1 MNGQRI
7 AFLGPQGSFSE
18 EAARFFF
25 APPQLVP
32 FPSILDCLEAVW
44 EGTMAGAVVPIEN
57 SIEGSVNM
65 TLDWLAEHPG
75 LSINAELTM
84 PIQQQIMGTRP
95 WDAARVE
102 KIFSH
107 QQAVA
112 QCREF
117 IRRNFPAAE
126 LIYMSSTSEAARHV
140 SLHPDEPWLAIGTR
154 LAAQLYGL
162 TVLHEAAQDYP
173 DNRTS
178 FVVVARDAGL
188 LTESPAVHR
197 QESPVK
203 TSLVVFL
210 PEDYPG
216 ALYQVL
222 AAFAWRKL
230 NLTRLISRPTKK
242 KLGTYHFFIDVEQE
256 ADNVLMQG
264 VISEMQALG
273 CGVVVLGSYPCFK
286 K

>member
-1 MNGQRI
+1 MSGRRF

-25 APPQLVP
+25 APQQLVP
-32 FPSILDCLEAVW
+32 YRSILDCLEAVW
-44 EGTMAGAVVPIEN
+44 EQEVDGAVVPIEN

-65 TLDWLAEHPG
+65 TMDWLVEHPK
-75 LSINAELTM
+75 LCITAELTM
-84 PIQQQIMGTRP
+84 PIQQQVMGTRRWAP
-95 WDAARVE
+95 SEVK

-107 QQAVA
+107 PQAVA
-112 QCREF
+112 QCRDF
-117 IRRNFPAAE
+117 LRAHFPVAE
-126 LIYMSSTSEAARHV
+126 LVYTNSTSEAAQHV
-140 SLHPDEPWLAIGTR
+140 SEHPEKPWLAIGTR
-154 LAAQLYGL
+154 LAAELYGL
-162 TVLHEAAQDYP
+162 MVLREAAQDYP

-178 FVVVARDAGL
+178 FVVVARDAGWIK
-188 LTESPAVHR
+188 ESDVQASEKRP
-197 QESPVK
+197 EK

-242 KLGTYHFFIDVEQE
+242 KLGTYHFFIDVEQP
-256 ADNVLMQG
+256 ADDVLLHG
-264 VISEMQALG
+264 VISEIQALG
-273 CGVVVLGSYPCFK
+273 CGILVLGSYPCFK

>member
-1 MNGQRI
+1 MNGHRV

-25 APPQLVP
+25 PPSQLVP
-32 FPSILDCLEAVW
+32 FRSILDCLEAVW
-44 EGTMAGAVVPIEN
+44 EEQVDCAVVPIEN

-65 TLDWLAEHPG
+65 TLDWLVEHPE
-75 LSINAELTM
+75 LCITAELTM
-84 PIQQQIMGTRP
+84 PIQQHIMGTRRWEAP
-95 WDAARVE
+95 QVQ

-117 IRRNFPAAE
+117 LRSHYPQAE
-126 LIYMSSTSEAARHV
+126 LIYTNSTSEAARHV

-154 LAAQLYGL
+154 LAAELYGL
-162 TVLHEAAQDYP
+162 TLLQEAAQDVP

-178 FVVVARDAGL
+178 FVVVARDDGWLKEASAPETEGL
-188 LTESPAVHR
+188 
-197 QESPVK
+197 PVK

-242 KLGTYHFFIDVEQE
+242 RLGSYHFFIDVEQ
-256 ADNVLMQG
+256 ANDVLLEG
-264 VISEMQALG
+264 VISEVQALD
-273 CGVVVLGSYPCFK
+273 CGILVLGSYPCFK

>member
-1 MNGQRI
+1 MSERRF

-25 APPQLVP
+25 SPEQLVP
-32 FPSILDCLEAVW
+32 FRSIPDCLEAVS
-44 EGTMAGAVVPIEN
+44 EGELAGAVVPIEN

-65 TLDWLAEHPG
+65 TLDWLIDHPN
-75 LSINAELTM
+75 LSITAELTM
-84 PIQQQIMGTRP
+84 PIQQQMMGSQDWEPEAIR
-95 WDAARVE
+95 R
-102 KIFSH
+102 IYSH
-107 QQAVA
+107 PQAVA
-112 QCREF
+112 QCRRF
-117 IRRNFPAAE
+117 IREHFPNAE
-126 LIYMSSTSEAARHV
+126 IIYTNSTSEAAQHV
-140 SLHPDEPWLAIGTR
+140 SQHPDKPWLAIGTR
-154 LAAQLYGL
+154 LAAELYGL
-162 TVLHEAAQDYP
+162 KIFREAIQDYP

-178 FVVVARDAGL
+178 FVVVSQTGDWLARNG
-188 LTESPAVHR
+188 E
-197 QESPVK
+197 QPVK

-242 KLGTYHFFIDVEQE
+242 KLGTYHFFMDVEQSAE
-256 ADNVLMQG
+256 NILLQG
-264 VISEMQALG
+264 VMSEIQALG
-273 CGVVVLGSYPCFK
+273 CGVNLLGSYPCFK

>member
-1 MNGQRI
+1 MNGHRI

-25 APPQLVP
+25 PPPQLVP

-44 EGTMAGAVVPIEN
+44 EGKMDGAVVPIEN

-65 TLDWLAEHPG
+65 TLDWLAEHPE
-75 LSINAELTM
+75 LAITAELTM
-84 PIQQQIMGTRP
+84 PIQQQIMG
-95 WDAARVE
+95 ARRWEPGRVQ

-117 IRRNFPAAE
+117 IRKTYPAAE
-126 LIYMSSTSEAARHV
+126 LIYTNSTSEAARHV
-140 SLHPDEPWLAIGTR
+140 SLHPEEPWLAIGTR

-162 TVLHEAAQDYP
+162 VVLHEAAQDYP

-178 FVVVARDAGL
+178 FVVVARDAGWL
-188 LTESPAVHR
+188 QDAALPISEG
-197 QESPVK
+197 QPVK
-203 TSLVVFL
+203 TTLVVFL

-230 NLTRLISRPTKK
+230 NLTRLVSRPTKK
-242 KLGTYHFFIDVEQE
+242 KLGTYHFFIDVEQA
-256 ADNVLMQG
+256 ADVLMQG
-264 VISEMQALG
+264 VLSELQALG
-273 CGVVVLGSYPCFK
+273 CGVLVLGSYPCFK